1 MWQFFS
7 STCQGIHPLPKATG
21 IPSVF
26 LQGTQSCSGSHVS
39 CKSLWSYS
47 SQTLPALNLFQVS
60 SLLFKYLICSTLL
73 GTDGVHWLDLPSPAL
88 SSPSSF
94 SHPFFSPPFS
104 PLPYSPLLFSD
115 PLFSPALSCEIT
127 ADLAQPE
134 RKVYSACLP
143 RLSILPEANYLMKE
157 RPQL

>member
-94 SHPFFSPPFS
+94 SHPFFSPPS
-104 PLPYSPLLFSD
+104 PLFPTPLFYSPIPSSLL
-115 PLFSPALSCEIT
+115 PSPVRLQQTLLSQRGRFT
-127 ADLAQPE
+127 QP
-134 RKVYSACLP
+134 VSQDCPSCLKQTI
-143 RLSILPEANYLMKE
+143 S
-157 RPQL
+157 